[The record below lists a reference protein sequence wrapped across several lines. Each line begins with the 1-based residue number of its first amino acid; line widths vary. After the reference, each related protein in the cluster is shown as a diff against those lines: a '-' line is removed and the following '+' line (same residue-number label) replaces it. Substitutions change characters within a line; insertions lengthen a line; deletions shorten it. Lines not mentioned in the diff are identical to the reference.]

1 MTATAGD
8 YRMPQSV
15 MQAYF
20 KKGLNPYNSQNLI
33 LIQDINDNLEKAITS
48 FDNGDE
54 DQALKLLEALV
65 PALLM
70 AKLMG
75 ERMKENYA
83 KDENNAH
90 VIADVLIRCTANLLQ
105 HEAEIR
111 KLIAETKARIEGDRK
126 KVELDQ
132 DAQQKLM
139 SQINQLQRDIDDFND
154 RCDEAAKWSWVPG
167 YNVYLACRTLRDAI
181 EGKFQ
186 QLNSNKEE
194 LGRLLQESNMTQAEL
209 AQLIAG
215 LDRMQKDTER
225 WADQEKALKEQ
236 QTAVEEQMKFYS
248 GRTVF
253 ASDIALFFAHA
264 GIATQSLTNN
274 LDSVMAITGRLK
286 EQVKI
291 YNTDGT
297 VGEGTLKEALLV
309 AGKAADLW
317 NAQHQHW

>member
-1 MTATAGD
+1 
-8 YRMPQSV
+8 
-15 MQAYF
+15 
-20 KKGLNPYNSQNLI
+20 
-33 LIQDINDNLEKAITS
+33 
-48 FDNGDE
+48 
-54 DQALKLLEALV
+54 
-65 PALLM
+65 
-70 AKLMG
+70 MG

-90 VIADVLIRCTANLLQ
+90 VLADVLIRCTANLLQ
-105 HEAEIR
+105 HETEIR
-111 KLIAETKARIEGDRK
+111 RLIAETQARIEGDRK
-126 KVELDQ
+126 QIELDK

-186 QLNSNKEE
+186 QLSSNKQE
-194 LGRLLQESNMTQAEL
+194 LNRLLGESNMTQAEL
-209 AQLIAG
+209 ARLRAD
-215 LDRMQKDTER
+215 LDGMQKDTER
-225 WADQEKALKEQ
+225 WEDQEKSLKQ
-236 QTAVEEQMKFYS
+236 QQAVVEEQIKYYS
-248 GRTVF
+248 GRTAF
-253 ASDIALFFAHA
+253 AADIALFFAHA
-264 GIATQSLTNN
+264 GIATQSFTNN
-274 LDSVMAITGRLK
+274 LDSVMAIAGRLE

-297 VGEGTLKEALLV
+297 VSEGTLEEALLV